1 MNTFLGLLAA
11 TALILLVAL
20 PALIGFRV
28 ELRISRQI
36 RAARAAERRH
46 EEQSA
51 SALRSAEPTR
61 GAFSPVV

>member
-1 MNTFLGLLAA
+1 MNTFLGLVAA
-11 TALILLVAL
+11 TALFLLLAL

-51 SALRSAEPTR
+51 PTR
-61 GAFSPVV
+61 STFSPIA

>member
-11 TALILLVAL
+11 GALILLIAL
-20 PALIGFRV
+20 PALIGFGI

-36 RAARAAERRH
+36 RAARAAERRR
-46 EEQSA
+46 EEQS
-51 SALRSAEPTR
+51 SPSRVPAEATR